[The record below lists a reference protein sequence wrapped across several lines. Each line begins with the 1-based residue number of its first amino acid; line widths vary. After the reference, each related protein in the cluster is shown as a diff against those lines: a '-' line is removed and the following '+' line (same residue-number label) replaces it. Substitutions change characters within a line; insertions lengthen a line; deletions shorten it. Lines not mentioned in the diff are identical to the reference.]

1 MVICTLHSLRSRFPF
16 SLARML
22 SDLGNIACADQVIL
36 ELTNSQRLEEA
47 LTRKQE
53 RDSSL
58 PQISLWKL
66 ELMEQEKQLNKSVAG
81 QEGRKRKKEEQ
92 RAKQHSS
99 RACKQAAKACCNNSR
114 LYNS

>member
-1 MVICTLHSLRSRFPF
+1 
-16 SLARML
+16 ML

-66 ELMEQEKQLNKSVAG
+66 ELTGWNKRSNSTNVWR
-81 QEGRKRKKEEQ
+81 GRREENARKKSKEQ
-92 RAKQHSS
+92 NNTPAGPANKQPKPVATAPASTTPEIGATCAS
-99 RACKQAAKACCNNSR
+99 CTCFASA
-114 LYNS
+114 